1 MVSLSILITALAA
14 AIALGGALN
23 SVLLRRRLA
32 RNTEDWRNETESLRG
47 EVNRIGGEWRERDQS
62 SSKTTLVPNGF
73 NMNRRPEAV
82 RRLHAGMQVDRIA
95 AGTGWSVP
103 EIALLQKIER
113 LAEAA
118 RN

>member
-1 MVSLSILITALAA
+1 MAALSILACVLLAGTAF
-14 AIALGGALN
+14 GAFTN
-23 SVLLRRRLA
+23 WVLLRSKLRRTA
-32 RNTEDWRNETESLRG
+32 EEWRTVEVSLRS
-47 EVNRIGGEWRERDQS
+47 EVSRIAEEWRERDQGS
-62 SSKTTLVPNGF
+62 AKTAVVPNGF

-82 RRLHAGMQVDRIA
+82 RRLHAGMQIDRIA
-95 AGTGWSVP
+95 TGTGWSIP